1 MVKLNDEKIMIIG
14 GSGNQQS
21 VIIFDPV
28 TKEFKNG
35 PTLKYNFYYG
45 ACILMNSALHGNRP
59 VVLAG
64 AGSNRKQNEVYD
76 YTQSQSWEE
85 FPSLPTTH
93 GTDFYGATAVKS
105 ETG

>member
-1 MVKLNDEKIMIIG
+1 MIIG
-14 GSGNQQS
+14 GSGPAGETS

-28 TKEFKNG
+28 TKRFTNG
-35 PTLKYNFYYG
+35 PSLKYNFYYG

-85 FPSLPTTH
+85 CKNFCFSLLARSKNFRINCTYILPL
-93 GTDFYGATAVKS
+93 
-105 ETG
+105 